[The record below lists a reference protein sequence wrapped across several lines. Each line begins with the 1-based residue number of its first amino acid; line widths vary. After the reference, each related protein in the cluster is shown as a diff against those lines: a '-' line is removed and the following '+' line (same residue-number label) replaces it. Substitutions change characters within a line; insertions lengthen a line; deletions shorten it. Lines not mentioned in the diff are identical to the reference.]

1 MEPFFARSR
10 LPAPV
15 AGAVTGP
22 QPRAPER
29 AAVHAT
35 MGTPDAAEGMKA
47 FLEKR
52 APVFNQDVG

>member
-1 MEPFFARSR
+1 MLAALHDAEHKT
-10 LPAPV
+10 LDELLV
-15 AGAVTGP
+15 A
-22 QPRAPER
+22 ER